1 MSLKLEL
8 FSSFCPGFFN
18 IPESFSGHRC
28 SSNWS
33 GHRSALRNIAFYG
46 IPVWKLALHNNLCL
60 SPNWNWRHKKW
71 NGITMAQTV
80 KNLPEM
86 WETEFDAWVGKIPEE
101 GHSNPLQYSCLE
113 NPMERG
119 VWRATAHG
127 IAQSDTTEQLTQ
139 HKAKIQPYLCGD
151 DFSDSF

>member
-1 MSLKLEL
+1 
-8 FSSFCPGFFN
+8 
-18 IPESFSGHRC
+18 
-28 SSNWS
+28 
-33 GHRSALRNIAFYG
+33 
-46 IPVWKLALHNNLCL
+46 
-60 SPNWNWRHKKW
+60 
-71 NGITMAQTV
+71 MAQTV